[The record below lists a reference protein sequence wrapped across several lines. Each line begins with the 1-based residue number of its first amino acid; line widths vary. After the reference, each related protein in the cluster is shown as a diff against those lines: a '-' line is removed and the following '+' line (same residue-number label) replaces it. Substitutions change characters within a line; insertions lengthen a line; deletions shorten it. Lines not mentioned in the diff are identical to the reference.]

1 MRTGAVGS
9 KVNTASVY
17 IFDEL
22 QNSNRYGYA
31 SSMAFVLFAM
41 ILLLTLFQNRLLGR
55 RVFYV

>member
-41 ILLLTLFQNRLLGR
+41 ILALTLFQNRLLGR